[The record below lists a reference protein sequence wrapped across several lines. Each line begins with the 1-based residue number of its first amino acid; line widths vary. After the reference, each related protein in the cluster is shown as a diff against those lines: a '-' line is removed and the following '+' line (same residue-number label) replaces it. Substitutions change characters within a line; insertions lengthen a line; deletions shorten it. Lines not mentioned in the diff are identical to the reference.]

1 MYNKNSC
8 KSKDDVKDILS
19 LRHIFMAFEKW
30 VKQQTTTMKTQNV
43 SLSQQNLLRAI

>member
-1 MYNKNSC
+1 MYNKNPY

-19 LRHIFMAFEKW
+19 LPHIFMAFGKC
-30 VKQQTTTMKTQNV
+30 VNQQTTTMTTQNL